1 MRIIAGELG
10 GRVIASPSEKTTRPT
25 TDRVRESMF
34 SSLFSRLDTFEG
46 LSVLDAFSG
55 SGALGIEA
63 LSRGAGRCLF
73 FERDAAARSVLS
85 ENLFS
90 LQLRAP
96 RVDVRGD
103 DVFEAAARGALSQ
116 GRPFDLVLLDPPY
129 ALDATCVLELLDA
142 LADNGDLQ
150 DGAVIAYEHALAD
163 KRHVTEVF
171 EGSGRFVATGQ
182 KKYGKIGVVYLS
194 YTGTRC

>member
-1 MRIIAGELG
+1 MRVIAGELG

-63 LSRGAGRCLF
+63 LSRGASRCLF
-73 FERDAAARSVLS
+73 FERDAVAHSVLS
-85 ENLFS
+85 ENLSS

-96 RVDVRGD
+96 RVDVRGE

-116 GRPFDLVLLDPPY
+116 GHPFELVLLDPPY
-129 ALDATCVLELLDA
+129 AFDAACVLELLDA
-142 LADNGDLQ
+142 LGGNGDLQ

-171 EGSGRFVATGQ
+171 EGSGRFTVTGQ
-182 KKYGKIGVVYLS
+182 KKYGKIGVTYLAYS
-194 YTGTRC
+194 GR